1 MNAMMKTA
9 DAMITIKDT
18 ITKPELA
25 NMPKVAFKG
34 NIYTICSEGE
44 IKKVFQALKHYKI
57 VGIDT
62 ETRPSF
68 KKGKM
73 NKVALLQIA
82 TDDICWLIRL
92 NMTGVTNEIKEFLED
107 KEIKKIGISLRDDFR
122 QLNSCRSIAPQ
133 SYIELQQYAE
143 NFGIKDKSLQKIYGI
158 LFDEKISKS
167 QRLTNWESDELTDSQ
182 KTYAATDAWAC
193 LKIYE
198 RFKAMEGNG
207 YELIHNGTDEENV
220 QTQTSI

>member
-1 MNAMMKTA
+1 MTKTA
-9 DAMITIKDT
+9 TAMITIKDS

-25 NMPKVAFKG
+25 GMPKVTFTG
-34 NIYTICSEGE
+34 NIYTISSESE
-44 IKKVFQALKHYKI
+44 VRRVAKALKHYAA

-68 KKGKM
+68 KKGRM
-73 NKVALLQIA
+73 NKVALMQIA
-82 TDDICWLIRL
+82 TDDTCWLIRL

-107 KEIKKIGISLRDDFR
+107 ESIKKIGISLRDDFR
-122 QLNSCRSIAPQ
+122 QL
-133 SYIELQQYAE
+133 QQLVE
-143 NFGIKDKSLQKIYGI
+143 EFGIKDKSLQKIFGI

-167 QRLTNWESDELTDSQ
+167 QRLTNWESEELTDSQ

-198 RFKAMEGNG
+198 KLKDIADYG
-207 YELIHNGTDEENV
+207 YEIVHNPNADDNGQQ
-220 QTQTSI
+220 QTTI

>member
-1 MNAMMKTA
+1 MTKTA
-9 DAMITIKDT
+9 NAMITIKDT

-25 NMPKVAFKG
+25 MMPKASFTG
-34 NIYTICSEGE
+34 NIYTVNSPNEV
-44 IKKVFQALKHYKI
+44 KKVFQALKHYDI

-68 KKGKM
+68 TKGKM

-82 TDDICWLIRL
+82 TDNICWLIRL
-92 NMTGVTNEIKEFLED
+92 NFTGITDEIKDFFED
-107 KEIKKIGISLRDDFR
+107 KNIKKIGISLKDDFR
-122 QLNSCRSIAPQ
+122 QLTNCRKFEPH

-143 NFGIKDKSLQKIYGI
+143 NFGIQDKSLQKIFGI

-167 QRLTNWESDELTDSQ
+167 QRLTNWESEELTDLQ

-198 RFKAMEGNG
+198 RLKDIESCG
-207 YELIHNGTDEENV
+207 YEVIHNENKTIEKEQQ
-220 QTQTSI
+220 QTT